1 MKTPKP
7 KSMLLQI
14 LVPILC
20 IVVIWIA
27 MSVGTTQY
35 VLWVQRS
42 SQRVNVENVS
52 SVRAAEA
59 LQIAVWRLTS
69 KFPTDSRLMPA
80 FRDSWKEADTQIADA
95 HQKLKDS
102 AYFEAEQPPLAK
114 MEVVLSGF
122 RESYARLAERE
133 FNANDSSSEE
143 MNLSAERQRAI
154 EYADQICELARELFR
169 INDDAIE
176 RYRAQRDIITN
187 KILWGRFTILMFG
200 PVMGLFLGW
209 RSARRLDR
217 TIARIAVTLHDA
229 DTKINSDIG
238 TLSIHGTS
246 NFEDVEQQAEQ
257 VAERMRQVSREL
269 QSARREVLQ
278 AERLAAVG
286 ELAAGVAHEIRN
298 PLTSVKLLLQ
308 YAIRKASGPTL
319 DESQLRLILDEI
331 GRMETTIQG
340 LLDFA
345 RPPKLNIVK
354 HDLRHTLH
362 RALNL
367 VDSRARQQGIEI
379 VMGEMESPMIVE
391 GDTEKLHQVLV
402 NLLLNAVEAMPDG
415 GRLSIHAEDFMMGID
430 IPRRPTTEMLSHTQE
445 QPINHVAVLTIQD
458 TGKGIDSHVLT
469 RLFEPFAT
477 TKERGTGLGLAVSH
491 RIIEEHRGTI
501 LACNV
506 PEGGAQFTVTIP
518 LVESILEVTAEMV
531 MADSNFEAQNGIAFS
546 N

>member
-7 KSMLLQI
+7 NSMLLHI

-20 IVVIWIA
+20 ILAIWIA
-27 MSVGTTQY
+27 MSVGTTYY
-35 VLWVQRS
+35 VLWMQRS
-42 SQRVNVENVS
+42 SQRVIVENVS

-59 LQIAVWRLTS
+59 LQIAVWSLTAE
-69 KFPTDSRLMPA
+69 FPADRSRIPA
-80 FRDSWKEADTQIADA
+80 FLDRWNEAETQITLEQ
-95 HQKLKDS
+95 QKLKNSLYLEEEQAPMAELDDS
-102 AYFEAEQPPLAK
+102 
-114 MEVVLSGF
+114 LSKL
-122 RESYARLAERE
+122 REFCTRLANLEL
-133 FNANDSSSEE
+133 NTIGPSSEAI
-143 MNLSAERQRAI
+143 NLTAKRQRAV
-154 EYADQICELARELFR
+154 ECASQIGKSAQELFR
-169 INDDAIE
+169 INQGAIE
-176 RYRAQRDIITN
+176 DYRVQREGITH
-187 KILWGRFTILMFG
+187 KILWGRFTILLIG
-200 PVMGLFLGW
+200 PLMGLILGW

-217 TIARIAVTLHDA
+217 NIARIAVTLHDA
-229 DTKINSDIG
+229 DTKSNSNIG
-238 TLSIHGTS
+238 TLAIDGTS
-246 NFEDVEQQAEQ
+246 NFEDVQQQAEQ

-331 GRMETTIQG
+331 GRMESTIQG

-354 HDLRHTLH
+354 HDLRQTLQ

-367 VDSRARQQGIEI
+367 IDSRARQQGIEI
-379 VMGEMESPMIVE
+379 ITGKMSTPLIVD

-402 NLLLNAVEAMPDG
+402 NLLINAVEAMPDG
-415 GRLSIHAEDFMMGID
+415 GRLSIDAEDAMIGID
-430 IPRRPTTEMLSHTQE
+430 IPQSPTADTSGHYRE
-445 QPINHVAVLTIQD
+445 QPGNHVAVIRVRD
-458 TGKGIDSHVLT
+458 TGEGIANNVLS

-491 RIIEEHRGTI
+491 RIIEEHHGTI
-501 LACNV
+501 RADNG
-506 PEGGAQFTVTIP
+506 PAGGAEFTLMIP
-518 LVESILEVTAEMV
+518 MIECRDNMHLVRDTAETQ
-531 MADSNFEAQNGIAFS
+531 ASA
-546 N
+546 

>member
-1 MKTPKP
+1 
-7 KSMLLQI
+7 
-14 LVPILC
+14 
-20 IVVIWIA
+20 
-27 MSVGTTQY
+27 MSVGTNYY
-35 VLWVQRS
+35 VVWLQRS
-42 SQRVNVENVS
+42 SKRIVLENVS

-59 LQIAVWRLTS
+59 LQIAVWRLLAD
-69 KFPTDSRLMPA
+69 FPTNNRLTPG
-80 FRDSWKEADTQIADA
+80 FRDRWKEANAQITIE

-102 AYFEAEQPPLAK
+102 AYLEGEQVPLAK
-114 MEVVLSGF
+114 LDDRLSEF
-122 RESYARLAERE
+122 RESFSRLADQE
-133 FNANDSSSEE
+133 FHSKVSVSDTTSLE
-143 MNLSAERQRAI
+143 AERQRAI
-154 EYADQICELARELFR
+154 ELGDQIGECAQELFR
-169 INDDAIE
+169 INQDAIDL
-176 RYRAQRDIITN
+176 YRAQRDQITN
-187 KILWGRFTILMFG
+187 KILWGRFAILLIG
-200 PVMGLFLGW
+200 PLMGLFLGW
-209 RSARRLDR
+209 RLARRLDR

-229 DTKINSDIG
+229 DTKSNSNIG
-238 TLSIHGTS
+238 MLAIDGTS

-345 RPPKLNIVK
+345 RPPKLNRVP
-354 HDLRHTLH
+354 HDLRQTLQ

-379 VMGEMESPMIVE
+379 TSEMDTPLIVD

-402 NLLLNAVEAMPDG
+402 NLLINAVEAMPDG
-415 GRLSIHAEDFMMGID
+415 GRLSIDAEDAMIGIE
-430 IPRRPTTEMLSHTQE
+430 IPQSPADDKLRGSQK
-445 QPINHVAVLTIQD
+445 QPGNHVAVITIRD
-458 TGKGIDSHVLT
+458 TGEGIDNDVLS

-491 RIIEEHRGTI
+491 RIIEEHHGTI
-501 LACNV
+501 HACNS
-506 PEGGAQFTVTIP
+506 PSGGAEFTLTIP
-518 LVESILEVTAEMV
+518 LIETRADVHPVRDTAEIH
-531 MADSNFEAQNGIAFS
+531 ASA
-546 N
+546 